1 MTFSF
6 VKDAL
11 AQRRQDNLLRR
22 RNLIRT
28 IEDQQIEVGGRR
40 FLNFSSNDYLGL
52 NNHPQ
57 INRALEEGAKRFGAS
72 SSSSSL
78 VTGYGYAHQKLEE
91 TICQWLNKERC
102 LLFSSGFSANLG
114 SLQTIKNNGVSL
126 FLDKLSHASLID
138 GARLSSKKDD
148 IKVNRFKHN
157 NVAHLRTLLQ
167 ASSNDK
173 LVVTES
179 IFSMDGD
186 ISPLKEI
193 ANAAQQAHAKL
204 FIDDA
209 HGIGVLGEQGQG
221 AASFIDTDITMG
233 TFGKAIAT
241 QGAFVACDD
250 SLFEYLI
257 NFSREYIYST
267 AISPA
272 TAWATIQSIE
282 LIKNE
287 PWRREKIKD
296 LSQVFKNE
304 LDSSIS
310 LLPTD
315 GSIHAIVIGDEEKT
329 LTVSKQLAEAGFWL
343 TAIRP
348 PTVPKGTSRLRVTIC
363 ENHNVKDIIRLAKE
377 INKALV

>member
-22 RNLIRT
+22 RNLIKT
-28 IEDQQIEVGGRR
+28 LEGQQIEVGGRR

-193 ANAAQQAHAKL
+193 ADAAQQAHAKV

-272 TAWATIQSIE
+272 AAWATIQSIE

>member
-193 ANAAQQAHAKL
+193 ANAAQQAHAKV

>member
-1 MTFSF
+1 M
-6 VKDAL
+6 L
-11 AQRRQDNLLRR
+11 
-22 RNLIRT
+22 
-28 IEDQQIEVGGRR
+28 EDQQIEVGGRR

-148 IKVNRFKHN
+148 VKVSRFKHN
-157 NVAHLRTLLQ
+157 NVAHLRSLLQ

-179 IFSMDGD
+179 VFSMDGD

-193 ANAAQQAHAKL
+193 ANVAQQAHAKV

>member
-22 RNLIRT
+22 RNLIKT
-28 IEDQQIEVGGRR
+28 LEDQQIEVGGRR

-148 IKVNRFKHN
+148 VKVSRFKHN
-157 NVAHLRTLLQ
+157 NVAHLRSLLQ

-179 IFSMDGD
+179 VFSMDGD

-193 ANAAQQAHAKL
+193 ANVAQQAHAKV

>member
-1 MTFSF
+1 LTFSF